1 MKKMNFYEMVMAQ
14 KMTGR
19 EILGT
24 RGTLVL
30 DQDTYEITE
39 VKADKLVMT
48 QVLPEDSE
56 EKANA
61 VEITAANGI
70 AMKYQLNPNPKAKVE
85 ATFEDGTL
93 KFGEMSVSCG
103 TLPITGVLV
112 TIPGYIFLKAE
123 ALEPEKIGV
132 YVYDVQFDSFTETDM
147 VLSEDAYAVEL
158 ECGTY
163 IVSNIVRDVTLVDA
177 FGVPTGETTKVL
189 EEARLILVEYK
200 WDLSPMLVFGLNFD
214 SPIASVRRVEND
226 AVAVVTDQMTDENGF
241 LVPAKKNMIRVF
253 SATLSDKLCSFYA
266 TNADAQIYIG
276 GKYGDVYTCVDGD
289 DAIVI
294 KNHRGTAV
302 ITDKEVV
309 VALAGYTTFC
319 SVEGTK
325 SDKDELVTIW
335 TYCNND
341 LEVKSF
347 TQTATDRG
355 VLFAIV

>member
-30 DQDTYEITE
+30 DQNTYEITE

-56 EKANA
+56 EKAK
-61 VEITAANGI
+61 VYEITAANGVV
-70 AMKYQLNPNPKAKVE
+70 MKYQLNPNPKAKVE
-85 ATFEDGTL
+85 AAFENGTL

-112 TIPGYIFLKAE
+112 TVPGYIFLKAE
-123 ALEPEKIGV
+123 ASEPEKIGV
-132 YVYDVQFDSFTETDM
+132 YAYDVQFDSFAETDM
-147 VLSEDAYAVEL
+147 VLSKDAYAVEL

-163 IVSNIVRDVTLVDA
+163 IVSNMVRDITLVDA
-177 FGVPTGETTKVL
+177 FGVPTGETAKVL
-189 EEARLILVEYK
+189 EEARLILIDDK
-200 WDLSPMLVFGLNFD
+200 WDFSTALNFELNFD
-214 SPIASVRRVEND
+214 SPIASVRSVGSG

-241 LVPAKKNMIRVF
+241 LAPAKKNMIRVF
-253 SATLSDKLCSFYA
+253 SATLCDKFGGFYA

-289 DAIVI
+289 NAIVI

-309 VALAGYTTFC
+309 AALAGYTTFC
-319 SVEGTK
+319 SVENGK
-325 SDKDELVTIW
+325 SDKDEPVITW
-335 TYCNND
+335 TYCNDD

-347 TQTATDRG
+347 TQTVTDRG

>member
-56 EKANA
+56 EKAN
-61 VEITAANGI
+61 VCEITAANGI
-70 AMKYQLNPNPKAKVE
+70 VMKYQLNPNPKAKVE
-85 ATFEDGTL
+85 ATFEDGAL

-112 TIPGYIFLKAE
+112 TLPGYIFLKAE
-123 ALEPEKIGV
+123 VSEPDKIGV
-132 YVYDVQFDSFTETDM
+132 YIYDIQFDSFTETDM
-147 VLSEDAYAVEL
+147 VLSKDAYVVEL

-163 IVSNIVRDVTLVDA
+163 VVSNVVRDITLVDA
-177 FGVPTGETTKVL
+177 FGVPTGEIAKVL
-189 EEARLILVEYK
+189 EEARLIPVDDK
-200 WDLSPMLVFGLNFD
+200 WDFSTALDFN
-214 SPIASVRRVEND
+214 SPIASVRSVGSG

-241 LVPAKKNMIRVF
+241 LVPAKKNLIRVF
-253 SATLSDKLCSFYA
+253 SSTLCDKFCSFYA

-276 GKYGDVYTCVDGD
+276 GKYGDVCTCVDGN
-289 DAIVI
+289 DAVVI

-309 VALAGYTTFC
+309 AALAGYTTFC

-325 SDKDELVTIW
+325 SDKDEPITIW
-335 TYCNND
+335 TYCNDD

-347 TQTATDRG
+347 TQTVTDRG
-355 VLFAIV
+355 TLFAVV